1 MASRNIT
8 FIPRVKIAGIPV
20 LDLATKINR
29 FHTIPNLFDV
39 GETISFNFVPTVGAG
54 YAGSNPSTD
63 IKEELIDAV
72 VERLEIAKGE
82 GLGMFQEELD
92 GSPPVIVEI
101 DDIEEWVRNN
111 WGGWG
116 GIDAEFFIA
125 RVDNTN
131 HLGNRSANEV
141 QYTKIFL
148 SAPATMA
155 YDSCDYFEADKSN
168 LLTFDWEGKKVDAS
182 CGFQYF
188 YQEFSKSSKR
198 KKYVKVG
205 EEREAKV
212 PDGTRFDCSF
222 RKIKWYCE
230 NNPPQYDEWYILF
243 REFIN
248 ENEFDKI
255 QPASEDLIPILEE
268 VEEVKIVD
276 LRNPVYTTLEALNSM
291 SILDIVKLSMWMSLN
306 LLVFD
311 DRDNLVLVYSPE
323 HDYHTKGK
331 KIKRVGGNV
340 VVKIKDNHGFF
351 VKTGDNT
358 KFKFSHHGKHGFGGF
373 YPSAKMGDE
382 WNSRKGKTEDT
393 TMEKDYKIIKHP
405 KAKFKQD
412 SGLNYEWDETD
423 LPENPEPK
431 DWEEARRQLE
441 APYCKSNPP
450 PLPKELIS
458 MMDEPNI
465 YYVGKT
471 KLNGLVD
478 YLHKY
483 HKLKPNNIRGTIT
496 CIHKATYNKLKLYA
510 YHQHPNTKYKHP
522 ELDELDGDLRDWGGF
537 KSKDGM
543 EWKDE
548 LDSSDEEEDWIEL
561 EQECI
566 DKWKEDYPELKAYPI
581 PHPSVIGT
589 AVLNKSLLDNKTDCY
604 SRFNQGMKKIF
615 FENEIKPD
623 FRTFNKSNH
632 TNLAFSLDFSK
643 AYTNALKL
651 MDCEWSVFD
660 AVDEPTLFKEFDE
673 NCFYLCEELETGF
686 PYKDLKDKGLAL
698 YHGCLLR
705 HLVGRV
711 KPRFQIKSFK
721 TLRPDTFA
729 KFAEKCYELA
739 GDGSDNIIS
748 AKTLVN
754 TAIGTLK
761 RKGGIKDYKLYVNS
775 DVIQLT
781 KHLASGCPIVSLDD
795 KPRWRGS
802 SFMSAKANKTHHY
815 ITGQPIRLQV
825 IDRINELNLLLDRAV
840 RTALQPIGL
849 SYEPRVVMV
858 KTDALY
864 YEYPCE
870 AVRGF
875 KDYFW
880 QKFEWQPDGLDDKV
894 NELLPTG
901 YDVELEH
908 QRVEIDWKEETYNKQ
923 LPVQKFRRCWRKQ
936 KTYNDA
942 WDKKEGADEIIKF
955 GWDNGG
961 LLVSGEAG
969 TAKTTIIKQLDKLC
983 QRNWIKLRWIKA
995 FYKIVK
1001 GDEAPVFIN
1010 EWMKSNILTIK
1021 KYAPTNKA
1029 CNNIDGMTLHRGL
1042 GLQVIGGD
1050 IDEGDI
1056 DEDEDSNQRM
1066 MRVVSKMTT
1075 NPPDIIVIDEISMMG
1090 GDAWSLLSYIKFRLP
1105 QVKFF
1110 LFGDIKRQL
1119 APVGEEGRKF
1129 DNTAVLKELTNF
1141 NKITLKYNF
1150 RRNGDSNEL
1159 WDDWSLRPTKFK
1171 VDNKPMTERNLCW
1184 TNKTRKEVIDLIQD
1198 IHPDANVWLECEVGE
1213 DLKNTGQ
1220 QERLMLAYDTPLIA
1234 RKSMRDRGVAKNEIW
1249 RVYDFPDCGANELV
1263 VLNFED
1269 KKETFTYDEIKKNW
1283 LSAYC
1288 ITIHKAQGD
1297 TYDDNYTIWDW
1308 DRLSKRSDYDARR
1321 LRYTAQSR
1329 STKPKELISYK

>member
-1 MASRNIT
+1 
-8 FIPRVKIAGIPV
+8 VKVSGIPV
-20 LDLATKINR
+20 LDLATKTQR
-29 FHTIPNLFDV
+29 FQTIDNLFDI
-39 GETISFNFVPTVGAG
+39 GETISFHYFQQSGAL
-54 YAGSNPSTD
+54 NPAED

-148 SAPATMA
+148 SAPSTLA

-188 YQEFSKSSKR
+188 YQTFSKNSKR
-198 KKYVKVG
+198 KRYVKVG
-205 EEREAKV
+205 EKREAKV
-212 PDGTRFDCSF
+212 PDGTRFECSF
-222 RKIKWYCE
+222 KKIKWYCE
-230 NNPPQYDEWYILF
+230 NNPPQYDDWYVLFKEW
-243 REFIN
+243 IN
-248 ENEFDKI
+248 KNEFDKI
-255 QPASEDLIPILEE
+255 QPVSEDLIPLLEE
-268 VEEVKIVD
+268 VKEVKIVD
-276 LRNPVYTTLEALNSM
+276 LRNPVYNSLECVNSM
-291 SILDIVKLSMWMSLN
+291 NILEIVKLCMWMKLT
-306 LLVFD
+306 LIVFD
-311 DRDNLVLVYSPE
+311 DRDNLVLVYSVNHE
-323 HDYHTKGK
+323 YHSKTNETGK
-331 KIKRVGGNV
+331 EKIGGNV
-340 VVKIKDNHGFF
+340 VVKIKDNHGYF
-351 VKTGDNT
+351 VNVGDKT
-358 KFKFSHHGKHGFGGF
+358 KFKFASHGNHGFGGF
-373 YPSAKMGDE
+373 YPKAKSSPD
-382 WNSRKGKTEDT
+382 WQKKKTEDT
-393 TMEKDYKIIKHP
+393 TIEKDYKIIKHP
-405 KAKFKQD
+405 KAKFRQKE
-412 SGLNYEWDETD
+412 LNYDFCEADV
-423 LPENPEPK
+423 PENPEPK

-441 APYCKSNPP
+441 APYCKSTPP
-450 PLPKELIS
+450 PNPEELIS

-465 YYVGKT
+465 YYVGKS

-510 YHQHPNTKYKHP
+510 YHQHPNTEYKHP
-522 ELDELDGDLRDWGGF
+522 ELIELDGDLTDWG
-537 KSKDGM
+537 D
-543 EWKDE
+543 DE
-548 LDSSDEEEDWIEL
+548 EL

-581 PHPSVIGT
+581 PHPSVMGT
-589 AVLNKSLLDNKTDCY
+589 AVLNSCEIDCY

-623 FRTFNKSNH
+623 FRTFKKSNH
-632 TNLAFSLDFSK
+632 TDLAFSLDFSK

-673 NCFYLCEELETGF
+673 NAFYLCEELETGF
-686 PYKDLKDKGLAL
+686 PYKGLKDKDLAL

-705 HLVGRV
+705 RLQGRV
-711 KPRFQIKSFK
+711 KPIFQIKSFK
-721 TLRPDTFA
+721 TLRPDSFT
-729 KFAEKCYELA
+729 KFTEKCWDLA
-739 GDGSDNIIS
+739 GDGSGNIIS

-781 KHLASGCPIVSLDD
+781 KHLASGCPVVSLNDE
-795 KPRWRGS
+795 PRWRGS

-815 ITGQPIRLQV
+815 LSGQPIRLQV

-840 RTALQPIGL
+840 RTALKPIGL
-849 SYEPRVVMV
+849 PYEPRVVMV

-864 YEYPCE
+864 YEYPCN
-870 AVRGF
+870 AKYQY
-875 KDYFW
+875 KDYYW
-880 QKFEWQPDGLDDKV
+880 TKFDWRPDGLENSV
-894 NELLPTG
+894 NELLPDG
-901 YDVELEH
+901 YDVKLEH
-908 QRVEIDWKEETYNKQ
+908 KRVEIDWDEETYNPQ
-923 LPVQKFRRCWRKQ
+923 LPVQKFRRTWRKV
-936 KTYNDA
+936 KTYNEK
-942 WDKKEGADEIIKF
+942 WDKKEGSFEIIKF
-955 GWDNGG
+955 GWDKGG
-961 LLVSGEAG
+961 MLVSGEAG
-969 TAKTTIIKQLDKLC
+969 TAKTTIIKQLDELC
-983 QRNWIKLRWIKA
+983 QRNWIKLRWIRA

-1010 EWMKSNILTIK
+1010 DWMKSNILNIK
-1021 KYAPTNKA
+1021 KFAPTNKA
-1029 CNNIDGMTLHRGL
+1029 CNNIKGLTLHRGL
-1042 GLQVIGGD
+1042 GLQIISD

-1056 DEDEDSNQRM
+1056 AEDEDEDNNQRM
-1066 MRVVSKMTT
+1066 MRVISKMAS
-1075 NPPDIIVIDEISMMG
+1075 NPPDIIVVDEISMMG

-1105 QVKFF
+1105 QIKFF

-1129 DNTAVLKELTNF
+1129 NDTAVLKELTNF
-1141 NKITLKYNF
+1141 NKINLKYNF

-1159 WDDWSLRPTKFK
+1159 WDDWSLRPKKFK
-1171 VDNKPMTERNLCW
+1171 IDDKPITERNLCW
-1184 TNKTRKEVIDLIQD
+1184 TNKTRKKVIDIVQE
-1198 IHPDANVWLECEVGE
+1198 IHPDPNVWLECEVGE

-1234 RKSMRDRGVAKNEIW
+1234 RKSILDRGVAKNEIW
-1249 RVYDFPDCGANELV
+1249 RVDDFVDEGVILTFDEN
-1263 VLNFED
+1263 
-1269 KKETFTYDEIKKNW
+1269 KETFTYEEIKKNW

-1297 TYDDNYTIWDW
+1297 TYDEPYTIWDW
-1308 DRLSKRSDYDARR
+1308 ERLSKRSDYDGRR

-1329 STKPKELISYK
+1329 STNPKEYISYK